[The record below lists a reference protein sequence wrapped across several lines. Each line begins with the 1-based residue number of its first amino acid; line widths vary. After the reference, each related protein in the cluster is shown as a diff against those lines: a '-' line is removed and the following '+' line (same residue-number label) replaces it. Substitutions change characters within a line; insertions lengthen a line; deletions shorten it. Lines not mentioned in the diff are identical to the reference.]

1 MSEGTR
7 EASQNKSE
15 VCLQDSESVSM
26 DDNSDV
32 FHSLE
37 NSDRT
42 VDSANHSVV
51 DSVDVQSECPQKKLQ
66 VGNADIGKDEI
77 ISTQVQ
83 PVEVKEQFT
92 PSQPTTW
99 KTESNIQNSVKD
111 QETVA
116 ADAVEVRHLVEEQG
130 SNLEAAEGL
139 VQKSSEPVDIS
150 EADVQEKEQS
160 VTAESK
166 HS

>member
-1 MSEGTR
+1 M
-7 EASQNKSE
+7 
-15 VCLQDSESVSM
+15 QDTESLSM

-51 DSVDVQSECPQKKLQ
+51 DNADVQSECPLKKLR
-66 VGNADIGKDEI
+66 VDNADKGPNEI

-83 PVEVKEQFT
+83 PVEVKERFT

-99 KTESNIQNSVKD
+99 KTETNIQNSVED
-111 QETVA
+111 QEIVA

-130 SNLEAAEGL
+130 SILEAAEGL
-139 VQKSSEPVDIS
+139 VQKSSGPPDLP
-150 EADVQEKEQS
+150 EADMEEKEKS
-160 VTAESK
+160 ITAESK

>member
-1 MSEGTR
+1 M
-7 EASQNKSE
+7 
-15 VCLQDSESVSM
+15 QDSESISM

-37 NSDRT
+37 NSDHT
-42 VDSANHSVV
+42 VGSADHSVMDSA
-51 DSVDVQSECPQKKLQ
+51 DVQNECPLKKLR
-66 VGNADIGKDEI
+66 VDNADKGKDEI
-77 ISTQVQ
+77 ISSQVQ
-83 PVEVKEQFT
+83 PLEVKEQFT

-99 KTESNIQNSVKD
+99 KTETNIQNSVED
-111 QETVA
+111 QEMVA
-116 ADAVEVRHLVEEQG
+116 ANAVEVRHLVEEQG

-139 VQKSSEPVDIS
+139 VQKSSESVDLP
-150 EADVQEKEQS
+150 EADMEEKEQS